1 MVQIVQDI
9 INWMTFK
16 RKWMKM
22 SSIRRL
28 NRSVRSKR
36 RDKKVRVLP
45 RLNKGGPLLKGKLKN
60 PRLIV

>member
-60 PRLIV
+60 QRLLV